1 MRWGLGLLMSMAMVA
16 QVPGPPLP
24 GKGPLPPRTPA
35 VLWKALSVR
44 EPFLGSLE
52 AREEPQS
59 LYRFFGTEDYPKL
72 RGNPALG
79 FYDADGFRWVGR
91 RVAWLGV
98 RSASLNCEGIPG
110 RYWDQAFQSI
120 ARGNHWKVDPSAPIR
135 VKGACVGA
143 VLTPS
148 GQEPQIGV
156 CLELQVTSP
165 TGTLLYRYAI
175 AQPSITEAVHQ
186 ALEWTLSCA
195 RDLDQITPK
204 GGKHGPAQ
212 P

>member
-1 MRWGLGLLMSMAMVA
+1 MRWGLGLLMSMALVA

-24 GKGPLPPRTPA
+24 GKGPLPPKTPA
-35 VLWKALSVR
+35 VLWKALPVR
-44 EPFLGSLE
+44 GPFLGSME
-52 AREEPQS
+52 AKEEPQS
-59 LYRFFGTEDYPKL
+59 LNRFFGPKDYPKL
-72 RGNPALG
+72 QGNPALG

-98 RSASLNCEGIPG
+98 RQVYTDWPG
-110 RYWDQAFQSI
+110 VPAGHWDRAFESI
-120 ARGNHWKVDPSAPIR
+120 ARSNHWKMDPSAPIR

-143 VLTPS
+143 VATTS
-148 GQEPQIGV
+148 AQEPQIGV
-156 CLELQVTSP
+156 CLELQLSSP

-175 AQPSITEAVHQ
+175 AQPSLAEAVHQ

-195 RDLDQITPK
+195 RDLDQINPK
-204 GGKHGPAQ
+204 GAKHGPAQ